1 MSKNRLPL
9 SVRIRRAYANAL
21 RRISR
26 VGSALVSPIESLVM
40 GVLRGVFRV
49 TERGQGV
56 EHLFGRMG
64 ALLLWPFRL
73 VARAIGAVSRV
84 LVPRSLRSGMARG
97 FASFARLGS
106 RAGGAILRAA
116 EWLNLDGI
124 LLSIARLTKPIWY
137 PFAAFGG
144 FFVAWTATRPLKKL
158 LWGLPVLVLVLPIL
172 VATTWGAYWGKDTIA
187 NRYKLALTETLE
199 KKDYAKTQLLER
211 KLAGFGIDTALSDF
225 NTAKALESDGKVDEA
240 YERIQRLAP
249 VESPGYPMGHVWI
262 IQHLLAGKLNL
273 SDAEVHRLAG
283 IHLQHL
289 ATLGIKGP
297 EIDMM
302 RAAWL
307 TQDKKLAEAAE
318 VLKPLVPRFSSAAV
332 ERYRIDLAL
341 NDLAQA
347 RLDAREVCDHLERER
362 QNGAALS
369 NHEYETWVAAA
380 QTLGNRD
387 GERDIADAWMK
398 HFPDSAGARKS
409 IAALSLLDFDKM
421 FISPDSNPHELAEK
435 LLTGF
440 ALGKVTENMQ
450 QRVILLYEQQESHPE
465 LKALFADLA
474 KSNDLPPTLAEALG
488 TAAAVN
494 HDLPAAERYLRM
506 AVSKNPDSDVSWN
519 NLAYVLVQKPNP
531 PLEEAL
537 AATNKA
543 LAIAPDDFRYRQTR
557 GEVLVKMQRWKE
569 AVDDLEYAL
578 NGAPDAFAIH
588 QSLAQAYEALGNK
601 ELAAAHRQNAN

>member
-1 MSKNRLPL
+1 VSKNRLPIL
-9 SVRIRRAYANAL
+9 VRIRRAYANAL

-26 VGSALVSPIESLVM
+26 AGRALVSPIESAVM
-40 GVLRGVFRV
+40 GVLSGVFRA

-56 EHLFGRMG
+56 EHLFGRIG
-64 ALLLWPFRL
+64 GLLLWPLR
-73 VARAIGAVSRV
+73 VAARFIGAVSRV
-84 LVPRSLRSGMARG
+84 VVPRSLRSGVARG
-97 FASFARLGS
+97 FAWFSRLGS
-106 RAGGAILRAA
+106 RVGGAILRAA

-124 LLSIARLTKPIWY
+124 LLAIARLTKPVWY

-158 LWGLPVLVLVLPIL
+158 LWGVPVLILALPIL
-172 VATTWGAYWGKDTIA
+172 AATAWGAYWGKDTIA
-187 NRYKLALTETLE
+187 SRYKLALTETLE

-225 NTAKALESDGKVDEA
+225 NTAKALENDGKIDEA

-249 VESPGYPMGHVWI
+249 VEAPGYPMGHVWI

-273 SDAEVHRLAG
+273 PDAEVHRLAG

-307 TQDKKLAEAAE
+307 TQDKKLAEASE
-318 VLKPLVPRFSSAAV
+318 VLKPLVPRFSSAAI
-332 ERYRIDLAL
+332 ERFRIDLAL
-341 NDLAQA
+341 NDLTQA

-369 NHEYETWVAAA
+369 NHEYETWAAAA

-387 GERDIADAWMK
+387 REREIAHAWMD
-398 HFPDSAGARKS
+398 HFPESAGARKS
-409 IAALSLLDFDKM
+409 IAAFSLLDFDQT
-421 FISPDSNPHELAEK
+421 FTTLDADPHDLAEK
-435 LLTGF
+435 LRTGF

-450 QRVILLYEQQESHPE
+450 QRVILLYEQQDSHPE

-474 KSNDLPPTLAEALG
+474 KSKDLPPTLAEALG

-494 HDLPAAERYLRM
+494 HDLPAAQRYLRM
-506 AVSKNPDSDVSWN
+506 SVSQNPESAVSWN
-519 NLAYVLVQKPNP
+519 NLAYVLVQLPNP
-531 PLEEAL
+531 PLEDAL

-543 LAIAPDDFRYRQTR
+543 LAIAPDDYRYRQTR
-557 GEVLVKMQRWKE
+557 GEVFLKLHRWKE
-569 AVDDLEYAL
+569 AVDDLEFAL